1 MGYADNPPGTPPGQT
16 PDDAKHYVK
25 CEKCGAWIDTRNLE
39 QCLDHE
45 GRHELP
51 PDLRQH

>member
-1 MGYADNPPGTPPGQT
+1 MAEKPSGTPP
-16 PDDAKHYVK
+16 PEIPADDAKHYVK
-25 CEKCGAWIDTRNLE
+25 CEKCGAWIDTRNAM

-45 GRHELP
+45 GPHELP